1 MLTAEQTIK
10 YKPKYL
16 EYVLQLSMAY
26 GLRISQSPS
35 LPART
40 FILMSMVA
48 LLILL
53 NIYGMA

>member
-10 YKPKYL
+10 HKPKYHK
-16 EYVLQLSMAY
+16 YVLQLLMVY
-26 GLRISQSPS
+26 GLRISPS

-40 FILMSMVA
+40 FISMSMVA

-53 NIYGMA
+53 NMYGMA